1 MNKQRR
7 AIINRIINTL
17 YELRS
22 DVETVQD
29 EEQTAFD
36 NLPESMQESA
46 KGEAMQDNADSLSDA
61 LDMIDEAI
69 ESLESAME

>member
-17 YELRS
+17 YDLRS

-46 KGEAMQDNADSLSDA
+46 KGEAMQENADNLSDA

-69 ESLESAME
+69 ESLEAAME